1 MASYSVRIKKS
12 PLMELESIAIKADRQ
27 RIAQR
32 ISSLADNPRPP
43 GCQKLSGRERYRI
56 RQGNYRILYTIGDA
70 ELVVFIIRVGHRKE
84 VYRKN

>member
-1 MASYSVRIKKS
+1 MASYSVRIKRSALK
-12 PLMELESIAIKADRQ
+12 ELESVAIKADRQ

-56 RQGNYRILYTIGDA
+56 RQGNYRILYTIEDSQ
-70 ELVVFIIRVGHRKE
+70 LVVFIIRVVHRKE

>member
-1 MASYSVRIKKS
+1 MK
-12 PLMELESIAIKADRQ
+12 ELESVAIKADRQ

-56 RQGNYRILYTIGDA
+56 RQGNYRILYTIEDSQ
-70 ELVVFIIRVGHRKE
+70 LVVFIIRVGHRKE